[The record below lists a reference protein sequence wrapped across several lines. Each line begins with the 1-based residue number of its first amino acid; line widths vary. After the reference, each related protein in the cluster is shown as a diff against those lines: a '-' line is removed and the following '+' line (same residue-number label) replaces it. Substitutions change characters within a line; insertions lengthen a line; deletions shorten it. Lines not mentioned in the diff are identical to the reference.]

1 MLQCRSLALGRETEE
16 YKSGNFQ
23 DLEQR
28 NLHKSLANQPSL
40 ITERMEKRAIE
51 DKISFWSPLAQS
63 QFTTW

>member
-16 YKSGNFQ
+16 YKSGNYR

-40 ITERMEKRAIE
+40 ITERMEERTIE
-51 DKISFWSPLAQS
+51 DKISFWYPLAQS
-63 QFTTW
+63 